1 MSLGEDQKVLFKW
14 LWPKFHICWIT
25 ASLTGER
32 LAPGVD
38 PTSFYGG
45 IPRFHK

>member
-1 MSLGEDQKVLFKW
+1 MSLGEDQKAMLKAS
-14 LWPKFHICWIT
+14 WPMVFICLIT

-38 PTSFYGG
+38 PTSFDGR